1 MTPDELI
8 IPCPE
13 CGAKNRIP
21 GSRRGEKAV
30 CGKCR
35 APLPMGGAIVD
46 HPVEVTDQTFGREVL
61 QQPGPLVLDCWA
73 PWCGPCRSVAP
84 VLDQLAKEYAGR
96 VKIAKLNTDQNQRT
110 SANYSIQSIPTL
122 LFFKDGKLVNRQ
134 VGALP
139 KREIERLIRQIL

>member
-1 MTPDELI
+1 
-8 IPCPE
+8 
-13 CGAKNRIP
+13 
-21 GSRRGEKAV
+21 
-30 CGKCR
+30 
-35 APLPMGGAIVD
+35 
-46 HPVEVTDQTFGREVL
+46 VEVTDQTFGREVL
-61 QQPGPLVLDCWA
+61 QHPGPLVLDCWA

-122 LFFKDGKLVNRQ
+122 LFFRDGKLVNRQ

-139 KREIERLIRQIL
+139 KPEIERLIRQIL